1 MLYELSIIK
10 YFLSYQ
16 EWCKWKD
23 KLSVKDFP
31 KELVP
36 IYSVLDNFHQTHQQ
50 DLSVHDLANLVLA
63 HQARDPDYYRQVLS
77 NLESLDVSSTSVEVL
92 LTSLHEQKLLKEISL
107 TAYDITEGK
116 GDRTKLDELL
126 KLFVSPVED
135 VESVE
140 DDFVTDDLEDLV
152 GSIITSPGLRWR
164 LNALNKMMG
173 SLRKGNFGFVFAR
186 SETGK
191 STLIASEVSH
201 MATQIPP
208 GGGPIIWCSNE
219 EPGKSLKLRIYQAHF
234 GIDLVTLM
242 ADLPGW
248 GERYAKEMGGKI
260 QIYDRPV
267 LSSSSIELLCAKYSP
282 SLLIIDAIDKVSGF
296 DKDRDDLRLG
306 AIYQWARTLAKT
318 YCPVIGVCQADGTA
332 EGVKWLTMGHVDG
345 AKTSKQKEADFI
357 LGIGK
362 THEVGYENLRYL
374 HLSKNKLPGD
384 GPEITDPSLRHG
396 RVEVLIEPHIARY
409 RDI

>member
-31 KELVP
+31 KELIP

-126 KLFVSPVED
+126 KLFTTEEKVVEQEFDFISDD
-135 VESVE
+135 VEFLLDST
-140 DDFVTDDLEDLV
+140 FAK
-152 GSIITSPGLRWR
+152 PGLRWR
-164 LNALNKMMG
+164 LKTLNNMLG
-173 SLRKGNFGFVFAR
+173 SIRPGDFGFLFAR
-186 SETGK
+186 PETGK
-191 STLIASEVSH
+191 TTFLASEATY
-201 MATQIPP
+201 MASQLSEED
-208 GGGPIIWCSNE
+208 GPIIWLNNE
-219 EPGKSLKLRIYQAHF
+219 EQGNKVKVRCYQAALGASLAQINSNRQAAHAAYMKATKGKLRLLDPKGTINKSMVEKIVRQYKPSLVIYDQIDKITGFEADREDLKLGY
-234 GIDLVTLM
+234 M
-242 ADLPGW
+242 
-248 GERYAKEMGGKI
+248 
-260 QIYDRPV
+260 
-267 LSSSSIELLCAKYSP
+267 
-282 SLLIIDAIDKVSGF
+282 
-296 DKDRDDLRLG
+296 
-306 AIYQWARTLAKT
+306 YQWARELGKEHGFPSIA
-318 YCPVIGVCQADGTA
+318 VCQADGTG
-332 EGVKWLTMGHVDG
+332 EGVKWLTMSNVANSKT
-345 AKTSKQKEADFI
+345 AKQAEADWI

-362 THEVGYENLRYL
+362 THDIGYEQLRYL
-374 HLSKNKLPGD
+374 HLSKNKLSGD
-384 GPEITDPSLRHG
+384 SDTDPAQRHG
-396 RVEVLIEPHIARY
+396 RQEVIIRADIARY
-409 RDI
+409 EDIK